1 MVAHLEA
8 IGPGELTL
16 ESTCKDRENVFH
28 MDVTNTSV
36 TANRRNEF
44 LETLEDHKYRTV
56 IKNKFDLQYYPS
68 FFLRQFYKII

>member
-36 TANRRNEF
+36 TANNRRNEF
-44 LETLEDHKYRTV
+44 PETLEDHKYRTV
-56 IKNKFDLQYYPS
+56 IKKKN
-68 FFLRQFYKII
+68 